1 MKVAVV
7 QMDSRTDKERNIAA
21 ACRCVLKAAEAGA
34 KLVVLP
40 EVFSYR
46 GPLGGDSLEAPIA
59 ETLGGATVQA
69 FCGLAK
75 KKKIGIVLGSI
86 YERIPKI
93 KKMYNTSV
101 VVSPRGEVLAAYRKM
116 HLFKARLREKA
127 VSEDAHFKAGRR
139 TACADVVGFRVGCA
153 VCYDLRFPEM
163 FQRYY
168 QQGCNLLTVPS
179 SFTFETGSAHWETLL
194 RARAI
199 ETRSYVL
206 APNQCGY
213 DGNGVRSYG
222 TSMIIGPWGEVLAKA
237 GSQKPTILY
246 ADIDRSET
254 QKARKKLP

>member
-21 ACRCVLKAAEAGA
+21 ACRCVLKAAEAEA

-46 GPLGGDSLEAPIA
+46 GPLDGASLQGSIA

-101 VVSPRGEVLAAYRKM
+101 VVSPRRGGPCGVQENAFIQSASSGK
-116 HLFKARLREKA
+116 
-127 VSEDAHFKAGRR
+127 GRVR
-139 TACADVVGFRVGCA
+139 RCAF
-153 VCYDLRFPEM
+153 
-163 FQRYY
+163 
-168 QQGCNLLTVPS
+168 
-179 SFTFETGSAHWETLL
+179 
-194 RARAI
+194 
-199 ETRSYVL
+199 
-206 APNQCGY
+206 
-213 DGNGVRSYG
+213 
-222 TSMIIGPWGEVLAKA
+222 
-237 GSQKPTILY
+237 
-246 ADIDRSET
+246 
-254 QKARKKLP
+254 